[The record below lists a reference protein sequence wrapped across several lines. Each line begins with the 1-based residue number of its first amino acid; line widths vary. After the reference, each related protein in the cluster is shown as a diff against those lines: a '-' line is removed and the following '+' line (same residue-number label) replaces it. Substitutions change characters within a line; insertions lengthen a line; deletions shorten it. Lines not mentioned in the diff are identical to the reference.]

1 MPSFSLFPP
10 LSSSSSSPLSSLLG
24 DIRNRLN
31 FTSTSLKFTL
41 LCLLWYLS
49 SALSNNSAKQIL
61 IVFKYPVT
69 LVFVQFAFIAGWCML
84 LAFVQKL
91 RGRNSR
97 ALFGAKHGIRYPT
110 REIIVTTLPLS
121 CFQIGGHIFGNLATS
136 EIPVSVVH
144 TVKVS
149 PPRLLSLVRVVLIA
163 PRLCRR
169 YSRSLRIGSC
179 LTCRI
184 RLRRIYH
191 FYH

>member
-1 MPSFSLFPP
+1 MSASKYLSHILPQQPSNSPF
-10 LSSSSSSPLSSLLG
+10 SSSLPSSLSSLPT
-24 DIRNRLN
+24 DIRTRLN
-31 FTSTSLKFTL
+31 FTSTSLRFTL

-97 ALFGAKHGIRYPT
+97 ALFGAKQGIRYPT

-144 TVKVS
+144 TVKV
-149 PPRLLSLVRVVLIA
+149 PLLLLV
-163 PRLCRR
+163 
-169 YSRSLRIGSC
+169 SG
-179 LTCRI
+179 
-184 RLRRIYH
+184 
-191 FYH
+191 

>member
-1 MPSFSLFPP
+1 MSTSTYLSHLLPQHQQTNLFPP
-10 LSSSSSSPLSSLLG
+10 SLSTLLT
-24 DIRNRLN
+24 DLRTRLN

-69 LVFVQFAFIAGWCML
+69 LVFVQLAFIAGWCMF

-97 ALFGAKHGIRYPT
+97 ALFGAKQGIRYPSK
-110 REIIVTTLPLS
+110 EIIMTTLPLS
-121 CFQIGGHIFGNLATS
+121 AFQIGGHIFGNLATS

-144 TVKVS
+144 TVKV
-149 PPRLLSLVRVVLIA
+149 PPLLGPFL
-163 PRLCRR
+163 
-169 YSRSLRIGSC
+169 
-179 LTCRI
+179 
-184 RLRRIYH
+184 
-191 FYH
+191 FW